1 MRLGNMRY
9 AVTVISIA
17 YDLTWLSRSA
27 SHGNTRTRQASPIT
41 RTPSISGCAFL
52 AGETVLAA
60 RSFAARSIDSRGGD
74 QRWDRAAIITRRLFT
89 VASATSQ
96 PVQRVGPS
104 INVAALPNPPDE
116 ASDIAA
122 SLQLLGLGERHPA
135 S

>member
-1 MRLGNMRY
+1 MVVAFRQSRQHKDSTGIPDHPHSEHIRLRF
-9 AVTVISIA
+9 
-17 YDLTWLSRSA
+17 SR
-27 SHGNTRTRQASPIT
+27 HV
-41 RTPSISGCAFL
+41 
-52 AGETVLAA
+52 GETVLAA